1 MTTET
6 LSALPSAQN
15 QEGDTSDM
23 PVSEKPRKKYKPRE
37 RDPIKL
43 IMERGIRTKEVRET
57 FIDEEGE
64 EQEAVYVQQLL
75 PQGAVLTGEQ
85 VGLVA
90 MTLVQYQRQVQILQ
104 GIVQEYQNMLNEEDG
119 KSGAIGATD
128 LVDTEEE

>member
-6 LSALPSAQN
+6 LSAQPSAQN
-15 QEGDTSDM
+15 QEGDTSEM

-64 EQEAVYVQQLL
+64 EQEAVYIQQLL